1 MLDADSRSRE
11 TAGPV
16 KVLLDENLPHL
27 LRNNLGDHDVFTVRY
42 KGWAG
47 LKNGELLKTA
57 EDDGFQVFI
66 TGDQTISLRA
76 EPYRPTCCN
85 SGLVVHRLAQPQGK
99 LAANPRGGRKRCARF
114 LSGSRVWQLYP
125 KEASRAI
132 ARKVLCALC
141 RAGDFGAVPWRA
153 RGGHRRWKSC
163 VG

>member
-57 EDDGFQVFI
+57 EDDGFEVFI
-66 TGDQTISLRA
+66 TGDQIISHEQNLTGRRVA
-76 EPYRPTCCN
+76 I
-85 SGLVVHRLAQPQGK
+85 VVLSSIDWHMLKEKLPPI
-99 LAANPRGGRKRCARF
+99 LAAVENAAPGSFQEVECGGFTRKRQAE
-114 LSGSRVWQLYP
+114 Q
-125 KEASRAI
+125 
-132 ARKVLCALC
+132 
-141 RAGDFGAVPWRA
+141 
-153 RGGHRRWKSC
+153 
-163 VG
+163 